1 MASPEQP
8 TAVPARATRARA
20 PILLI
25 DDQRFVGLALAR
37 LLDGEPGFELHC
49 CERGAEAQAAVDRVK
64 PALILQDLVM
74 PDVDGLALVRAFRAR
89 TSTARTPVIVLSGN
103 DDEGTRARAL
113 AAGADDYLVKL
124 PTKDVL
130 LACLD
135 RHLSAREHA
144 AAPAPAGSHD
154 AETIEPLDAQFLA
167 AYREDGADDPDE
179 TLRELLDVFLRDA
192 ERLLGD
198 LRRAASAG
206 FAAAVPK
213 VAHALKGCALAA
225 GARALAGV
233 CAQIETGALDAT
245 VGVARLEAELTRV
258 RSAVASRLSG
268 GRAIKHCSSEAEP
281 ACSPVPGGA
290 SPA

>member
-1 MASPEQP
+1 MATPQQP
-8 TAVPARATRARA
+8 GAAAAPRAARAHA

-49 CERGAEAQAAVDRVK
+49 CERGVDAEAAADRVN

-113 AAGADDYLVKL
+113 AAGAHDYLVKL

-135 RHLSAREHA
+135 RHLSAREPA
-144 AAPAPAGSHD
+144 ASPPAPSGTPD
-154 AETIEPLDAQFLA
+154 TGDGEPLDTEFLA
-167 AYREDGADDPDE
+167 AYREEGADDPDQ
-179 TLRELLDVFLRDA
+179 TLRELLDVFFRDA
-192 ERLLGD
+192 ERLMDD
-198 LRRAASAG
+198 LRRAAAAG
-206 FAAAVPK
+206 FGAAVPR

-225 GARALAGV
+225 GARALAAV
-233 CAQIETGALDAT
+233 CAQIETGTLAAGD
-245 VGVARLEAELTRV
+245 GVARLEAELARV
-258 RSAVASRLSG
+258 KHAAARLMRQQCG
-268 GRAIKHCSSEAEP
+268 I
-281 ACSPVPGGA
+281 
-290 SPA
+290 

>member
-1 MASPEQP
+1 MATPEP
-8 TAVPARATRARA
+8 PAPVAARATRAHT

-49 CERGAEAQAAVDRVK
+49 CERGSEAEATVDRVK

-74 PDVDGLALVRAFRAR
+74 PDVDGLALVRAFRTR

-124 PTKDVL
+124 PTRDVL

-135 RHLSAREHA
+135 RHLSAREDA
-144 AAPAPAGSHD
+144 AASAPDGSHD
-154 AETIEPLDAQFLA
+154 TGTFEPLDAEFLA
-167 AYREDGADDPDE
+167 AYREEGADDPDE

-198 LRRAASAG
+198 LRRAAGAG
-206 FAAAVPK
+206 FTAAVPAL
-213 VAHALKGCALAA
+213 AHALKGCALAA
-225 GARALAGV
+225 GARPLAGV
-233 CAQIETGALDAT
+233 CAEIETGALGAID
-245 VGVARLEAELTRV
+245 GVARLEAELARVKGAVGSLARV
-258 RSAVASRLSG
+258 RQRQRCG
-268 GRAIKHCSSEAEP
+268 I
-281 ACSPVPGGA
+281 
-290 SPA
+290 